1 MSISVHTN
9 QSALVALQNLNR
21 TNDEL
26 AGAQNRI
33 STGLK
38 VQGPKD
44 NASVWGIAQSQRA
57 DVGALGAVKM
67 SLDRAQ
73 SISDVAIS
81 AGESISDLLLSMKE
95 KVTAAMDP
103 SLDSVSRTALDADY
117 KSLLRQITQVVNDAE
132 FDGANMLDGS
142 LGAGIRFLANADA
155 NSFITLTAKNM
166 SLGGSIITLGAAS
179 SITTATLAT
188 TIQGPL
194 ATTIQGL
201 LSTSIA
207 NVNQALGDMGAQSRQ
222 VGSHNTFVSK
232 LTDVLN
238 SGVGNLVDA
247 DLAKESARPGQGK
260 RAPAGPA
267 GPAAAGRPG
276 AVDRQLG
283 AADRA
288 VALQGLIEAGARLRY
303 SRVSTAVGGVA

>member
-9 QSALVALQNLNR
+9 QSALVALQNLNK
-21 TNDEL
+21 TNDDL

-44 NASVWGIAQSQRA
+44 NASVWGIAQAQRA

-81 AGESISDLLLSMKE
+81 AGETISDLLLSMKE

-103 SLDSVSRTALDADY
+103 SLDTVSRTALNADY
-117 KSLLRQITQVVNDAE
+117 RSLLRQITQVVNDAE
-132 FDGANMLDGS
+132 FDGANMLDNS
-142 LGAGIRFLANADA
+142 LGTGIRFLANADA

-166 SLGGSIITLGAAS
+166 TLGGSIITMGAAT
-179 SITTATLAT
+179 SISTTT
-188 TIQGPL
+188 L

-201 LSTSIA
+201 LTSSIS
-207 NVNQALGDMGAQSRQ
+207 NVNQALGDMGAQARQ
-222 VGSHNTFVSK
+222 VASHNKFVSK

-238 SGVGNLVDA
+238 SGIGNLVDA
-247 DLAKESARPGQGK
+247 DLAKESARLQ
-260 RAPAGPA
+260 ALQ
-267 GPAAAGRPG
+267 
-276 AVDRQLG
+276 VQQQLG
-283 AADRA
+283 AQ
-288 VALQGLIEAGARLRY
+288 ALSIANSAPQIILSLFQGG
-303 SRVSTAVGGVA
+303 